1 MGQRSSRPLD
11 KGGGGWS
18 SPKFFRPPSDPSPGS
33 ASVPLATCEE
43 RETACSL
50 HNDLLAGALMWIDPY
65 KEAAAE
71 RSQHVICSS
80 KLKGCL
86 TGHVRKNH

>member
-11 KGGGGWS
+11 EGGS
-18 SPKFFRPPSDPSPGS
+18 SPKFFRSSSGPSPGS
-33 ASVPLATCEE
+33 ATVPLTTCEE

-50 HNDLLAGALMWIDPY
+50 RNDLLAGALMWIDPY

-71 RSQHVICSS
+71 RAQHVICSS

-86 TGHVRKNH
+86 TGHV